1 MEQLIKDWARQMVER
16 FNWLEVKYE
25 YSEKYRTYLVSFSP
39 SSMIEDCDEFNL
51 EAIAFNDKMV
61 QVYGDDAPLF
71 TDEEKLFK
79 LSDNAQIITANSYSI
94 SETLTLAVGLRCLG
108 GWNKSKT
115 PATTSHVIEGIDTL
129 AYDNIQ
135 FEIAA

>member
-1 MEQLIKDWARQMVER
+1 MEQQIKDWAYQMVKR
-16 FNWLEVKYE
+16 FNWLVVKYE
-25 YSEKYRTYLVSFSP
+25 YNVKYRTYLVSFMP
-39 SSMIEDCDEFNL
+39 SSMIDESEEFNI
-51 EAIAFNDKMV
+51 EAMAFNDKMV
-61 QVYGDDAPLF
+61 QLYGDDSPLF

-94 SETLTLAVGLRCLG
+94 SETLTLAVGLRSLG

-115 PATTSHVIEGIDTL
+115 PATTSHVVEGVDTL
-129 AYDNIQ
+129 SYDSIQ